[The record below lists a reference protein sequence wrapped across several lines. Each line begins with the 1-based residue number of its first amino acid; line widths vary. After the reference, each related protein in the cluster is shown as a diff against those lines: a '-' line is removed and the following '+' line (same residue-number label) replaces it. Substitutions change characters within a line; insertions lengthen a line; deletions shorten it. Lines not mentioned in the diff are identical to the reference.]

1 MLYRKAQVSDRWL
14 RAPLQ
19 APTAL
24 HQPLSYISRSHIAD
38 VFASQENG
46 RKDISVCFTG
56 HRAIPPQELPAL
68 TERLDRVLEALYQHG
83 FRDFIC
89 GGALGFD
96 TLAAQRILLMR
107 THHADV
113 RLRLAIPCSTQSAR
127 WKASDCLIYEQ
138 LLYAADETVVL
149 SSHYYEGC
157 VHAES
162 VHGGQQ
168 RILRLLPES
177 TEGRHDVH
185 RALRH
190 AGGASAAEFGNRQRL
205 RAPDSRN
212 KGMKKA
218 GECLFPL
225 LFILIRF

>member
-157 VHAES
+157 MYMRNRYMV
-162 VHGGQQ
+162 
-168 RILRLLPES
+168 
-177 TEGRHDVH
+177 DN
-185 RALRH
+185 
-190 AGGASAAEFGNRQRL
+190 SAF
-205 RAPDSRN
+205 
-212 KGMKKA
+212 
-218 GECLFPL
+218 
-225 LFILIRF
+225 

>member
-1 MLYRKAQVSDRWL
+1 MLYRKSQVSDRWL

-113 RLRLAIPCSTQSAR
+113 RLRLAIPCSTQSSR

-149 SSHYYEGC
+149 SSHYYEG
-157 VHAES
+157 
-162 VHGGQQ
+162 
-168 RILRLLPES
+168 
-177 TEGRHDVH
+177 
-185 RALRH
+185 
-190 AGGASAAEFGNRQRL
+190 
-205 RAPDSRN
+205 
-212 KGMKKA
+212 
-218 GECLFPL
+218 
-225 LFILIRF
+225 

>member
-149 SSHYYEGC
+149 S
-157 VHAES
+157 AA
-162 VHGGQQ
+162 
-168 RILRLLPES
+168 
-177 TEGRHDVH
+177 TEGPHANRYGGCRCLSDRQ
-185 RALRH
+185 RAACTPRSPC
-190 AGGASAAEFGNRQRL
+190 GGASAAEFGDCQRL
-205 RAPDSRN
+205 
-212 KGMKKA
+212 
-218 GECLFPL
+218 
-225 LFILIRF
+225 

>member
-138 LLYAADETVVL
+138 LLYAADENSCPL
-149 SSHYYEGC
+149 QPLLRGLH

-168 RILRLLPES
+168 CILRLLPES
-177 TEGRHDVH
+177 AEGRHDVH
-185 RALRH
+185 CALRH
-190 AGGASAAEFGNRQRL
+190 AGGASAAEFGDCQRL
-205 RAPDSRN
+205 
-212 KGMKKA
+212 
-218 GECLFPL
+218 
-225 LFILIRF
+225 